1 MKVALLHYAST
12 PIVGGVELTM
22 LRHAQLMIDAGYE
35 VSIITGSGAQFDDR
49 IPVQVVPEIGSRN
62 ADVLKVKQQLD
73 AGQVTSDFEQLRNRI
88 LETLRSL
95 LTDVDV
101 LIAHN
106 VFTLHKNLA
115 LTAALDE
122 LVSPSPDGS
131 ATSLR
136 YAHSAVVGRGGWG
149 VRKVIAWHHDLA
161 WTNELYRSQLHD
173 GYPWNLLR
181 EAWPNVQN
189 VTVSKS
195 RQVELAKLYQI
206 DPNSIEVIPPGVDPA
221 NFFRWTSL
229 TRELVAKLDLLAADL
244 ILLLPARITQ
254 RKNIELGI
262 RVLAELRKQ
271 TQLDARLIVSGPPG
285 PHNPMN
291 DAYLQSLLNLRREL
305 KIDRA
310 AHFLYECGQ
319 SDRLLI
325 PDETLADLYTLADAV
340 FFPSQQEGFGIPI
353 LEAGLARLPIFCAD
367 IPALRET
374 GQADAHYFAP
384 DADPIELAKL
394 IGRELITNGAHR
406 LQKRVRSEYFWQR
419 IFADR
424 IEPLLKKRAE

>member
-1 MKVALLHYAST
+1 MKIALLHYASPPT
-12 PIVGGVELTM
+12 IGGVEST
-22 LRHAQLMIDAGYE
+22 LRHHAQLMIAAGYE
-35 VSIITGSGAQFDDR
+35 VSIITGSGEQFDDR
-49 IPVQVVPEIGSRN
+49 IPVQVVSELGSRDPN
-62 ADVLKVKQQLD
+62 VLKVKQQLD
-73 AGQVTSDFEQLRNRI
+73 AGQVTADFEQLRDRI
-88 LETLRSL
+88 VETLRSL

-115 LTAALDE
+115 LTAALYE
-122 LVSPSPDGS
+122 FIRPSSQPSPFKSEG
-131 ATSLR
+131 AKL
-136 YAHSAVVGRGGWG
+136 
-149 VRKVIAWHHDLA
+149 IAWHHDLA
-161 WTNELYRSQLHD
+161 WTNELYRSQLHG

-181 EAWPNVQN
+181 EAWPNVQQI
-189 VTVSKS
+189 TVSKA

-206 DPNSIEVIPPGVDPA
+206 DPNLIEVIPPGVDPA
-221 NFFRWTSL
+221 DFFRWTSL
-229 TRELVAKLDLLAADL
+229 TRELAAKLDLLAADL

-262 RVLAELRKQ
+262 RVLAELRQQ
-271 TQLDARLIVSGPPG
+271 TQLDVRLIVSGPPG
-285 PHNPMN
+285 PHNPAN
-291 DAYLQSLLNLRREL
+291 DAYLKNLFNLRREL
-305 KIDRA
+305 NLDRA

-325 PDETLADLYTLADAV
+325 PDETLADLYTLADAL

-384 DADPIELAKL
+384 NSNPIGLAQL
-394 IGRELITNGAHR
+394 IGHELIANQINR
-406 LQKRVRSEYFWQR
+406 LQRRVRRDYSWQR
-419 IFADR
+419 VFIDR
-424 IEPLLKKRAE
+424 IEPLLKKRV

>member
-1 MKVALLHYAST
+1 
-12 PIVGGVELTM
+12 M

-106 VFTLHKNLA
+106 VFTLHKNLPLTTA
-115 LTAALDE
+115 LRNFIDT
-122 LVSPSPDGS
+122 SPPAS
-131 ATSLR
+131 AKRPRSEAETGRPLR
-136 YAHSAVVGRGGWG
+136 
-149 VRKVIAWHHDLA
+149 VIAWHHDLA

-319 SDRLLI
+319 SDQLLI